1 MEMALE
7 VIIMAAVAA
16 VIQKKKMCR
25 RIIFKLQKLKIL
37 YIYIQ
42 RNIWKNLIFFKW
54 IIIMVR
60 EIKCYK
66 IILMREIKTIAIQW
80 YYLQA
85 DKLIEMKW
93 QF

>member
-42 RNIWKNLIFFKW
+42 RNIWKNLIFFK
-54 IIIMVR
+54 
-60 EIKCYK
+60 
-66 IILMREIKTIAIQW
+66 
-80 YYLQA
+80 
-85 DKLIEMKW
+85 
-93 QF
+93 